1 MRDARIEGEI
11 CREVW
16 NAVYD
21 LREAMVESKKHSED
35 LSWSSDLVGYVNELI
50 ADLGWRFDQAQY
62 FTPVRK
68 PRYEGQEG
76 RLWDAVAALRL
87 ALRHQSIGHR
97 GWSCAIDPTVDGL
110 MRGAGYLLRQVRSV
124 WLASWEEP

>member
-1 MRDARIEGEI
+1 MSDARAEGEI
-11 CREVW
+11 YREVW

-21 LREAMVESKKHSED
+21 LREAMNPTREND
-35 LSWSSDLVGYVNELI
+35 SWSTDLVGYVNELI
-50 ADLGWRFDQAQY
+50 SDLGWRFEKAEY
-62 FTPVRK
+62 FTPVLK
-68 PRYEGQEG
+68 KCYEGQEEK
-76 RLWDAVAALRL
+76 LWDAVAALRL

-110 MRGAGYLLRQVRSV
+110 MRGTGYLLRQVRSV